1 MTSYRV
7 ELTGVVFT
15 EFYQGVTNGSLV
27 ADDLSTDLDGLFLS
41 FYGEEDNGE
50 EGEAQES
57 THFSKTYRTINTINF
72 KSRSN
77 LLCPPKT
84 GLVS

>member
-1 MTSYRV
+1 M
-7 ELTGVVFT
+7 FT
-15 EFYQGVTNGSLV
+15 ELHQSVTDGSLV

-41 FYGEEDNGE
+41 FYGEENNGE

-57 THFSKTYRTINTINF
+57 THFAKTYQIINTINS